1 MKKKREEEE
10 RRRREKKKEKMNRDK
25 QFFRECP
32 SAPELFS
39 HQIPENVRQR
49 RNYLAQMSEM
59 SASTGI
65 N

>member
-1 MKKKREEEE
+1 M
-10 RRRREKKKEKMNRDK
+10 KEKMNRDK

-32 SAPELFS
+32 PAPELFS
-39 HQIPENVRQR
+39 RQIPENVRQR

-59 SASTGI
+59 SAGAGI